1 MTMLVLP
8 LSKKRSAACTFKK
21 LNNLHKIQRKLP
33 YLKMALRFFSLTL
46 RPHICRIQQGT
57 PKHGLQLKNILDLQS
72 RLPVLQGEQISLL
85 HVRITDQ
92 DAGLQTKREA
102 NRPTNPFLDTILDED
117 PRRQM
122 PERAHRNNFKSSNHF
137 EKKTENQENVEQ
149 KQQKETVTNFGDPD
163 TFGDAKFSSTQAEDP
178 GDAKE
183 EEFISRP
190 TRHSRKLR
198 TKEYARMIKEHLN
211 AHRINDAIAVLE
223 VRMLREDR
231 VKPENYIYNLLIS
244 GCAKAGYT
252 RKAFR
257 LYTKMRQRGLK
268 VTGGTYTSLFNACA
282 NAPSQIDGLSKARQ
296 LRENMLEKGYEP
308 NLKNYHAMIKAYGRC
323 GDIETAYML
332 ADEMLD
338 RQLPLNAESFNFL
351 LQACASDEK
360 NGFRH
365 ALLTWHKM
373 LQRGISP
380 DYYSFSNMLRC
391 VRDCGFGDLESMQ
404 LVLEQIAP
412 GVASGE
418 LPAGD
423 EKQLESTPADSLS
436 IAPRSGE
443 VNQLELSTPPT
454 EQLELPNLL
463 LPRPQLGSLVSLAEV
478 TRPHERF
485 LLLGGITGYLELMKV
500 HNVTPNIEFFTT
512 MLEVVPPTNAAEK
525 QVLSFVR
532 KIGLKADIDFFN
544 ILIKKRSMRFDYES
558 AREVLSMI
566 RTAGL
571 KPDIVTYGVLALGCR
586 TQEQA
591 RELLQQ
597 MQAAGIRMNMPI
609 LGAMLRQGCAQKSFA
624 YINEI
629 MQLCL
634 EEGIKPNEQF
644 LRHLH
649 NFHRGCARAID
660 ARHPSTKTEGYKKGH
675 SKFCDKYR
683 LFYEE
688 LGLTGLKLED
698 AIAKLKPRAYEQYTE
713 DSVTGQEPAKHEQ
726 VKRKT
731 KLRKYIKKIK
741 INELQDGPQLSDPV
755 KRIE

>member
-1 MTMLVLP
+1 
-8 LSKKRSAACTFKK
+8 
-21 LNNLHKIQRKLP
+21 
-33 YLKMALRFFSLTL
+33 MALRFFSLT
-46 RPHICRIQQGT
+46 HICRMQQRT
-57 PKHGLQLKNILDLQS
+57 PKHCLHLNKILELQS
-72 RLPVLQGEQISLL
+72 RLPVLQWGQSSLL

-92 DAGLQTKREA
+92 DAGLQIKREA
-102 NRPTNPFLDTILDED
+102 NRPTNPFQDKILDED
-117 PRRQM
+117 PRRQTH
-122 PERAHRNNFKSSNHF
+122 ERPPRNKFKSSDRLKKDTVKQ
-137 EKKTENQENVEQ
+137 EKVE
-149 KQQKETVTNFGDPD
+149 KPQKETVSNFGDPD
-163 TFGDAKFSSTQAEDP
+163 TFGDAKFSTTQPEDP
-178 GDAKE
+178 GDTQE
-183 EEFISRP
+183 EEFISKP

-198 TKEYARMIKEHLN
+198 TKEYARLIKEHLI
-211 AHRINDAIAVLE
+211 AHRINDAIAVME

-252 RKAFR
+252 RKAFN

-282 NAPSQIDGLSKARQ
+282 NAPTQIDGLGKARQ

-308 NLKNYHAMIKAYGRC
+308 NLKNYNAMIKAYGRC
-323 GDIETAYML
+323 GDIDTAYML
-332 ADEMLD
+332 ADEMVE

-380 DYYSFSNMLRC
+380 DYYSFHTMLRC

-404 LVLEQIAP
+404 QVLDQIAP
-412 GVASGE
+412 AVASGQ
-418 LPAGD
+418 LPSG
-423 EKQLESTPADSLS
+423 KQEELESTAVDSLAIPPTS
-436 IAPRSGE
+436 AE
-443 VNQLELSTPPT
+443 VNQLELSTQPT

-463 LPRPQLGSLVSLAEV
+463 LPRPQLGSLVALAEV

-485 LLLGGITGYLELMKV
+485 LLLGGITGYLELMKA
-500 HNVTPNIEFFTT
+500 HQITPNIEFFTT
-512 MLEVVPPTNAAEK
+512 MLDVVPPTNAAEK

-544 ILIKKRSMRFDYES
+544 ILIKKRSLRFDYES
-558 AREVLSMI
+558 AREVLTMI

-571 KPDIVTYGVLALGCR
+571 QPDIVTYGVLALGCR

-597 MQAAGIRMNMPI
+597 MQAAGIRINMPI

-634 EEGIKPNEQF
+634 EEAIQPNESF

-660 ARHPSTKTEGYKKGH
+660 ARHPSTKTEGFKKGH
-675 SKFCDKYR
+675 SKFCDKFR

-688 LGLTGLKLED
+688 HGLTGLKLED
-698 AIAKLKPRAYEQYTE
+698 AIAKLKPRAYAQYNETPI
-713 DSVTGQEPAKHEQ
+713 TGLEPAKHEQ

-741 INELQDGPQLSDPV
+741 IDELQDGPRLSDPI
-755 KRIE
+755 KRLE

>member
-1 MTMLVLP
+1 
-8 LSKKRSAACTFKK
+8 
-21 LNNLHKIQRKLP
+21 
-33 YLKMALRFFSLTL
+33 MAVRFFSLAL
-46 RPHICRIQQGT
+46 IPHIRRIQLYAPEHYLHLRRALGVQT
-57 PKHGLQLKNILDLQS
+57 EFPNL
-72 RLPVLQGEQISLL
+72 RWEQIRLL
-85 HVRITDQ
+85 HVRITDE

-102 NRPTNPFLDTILDED
+102 NRPTNPFQDTILDED
-117 PRRQM
+117 PREQTPRL
-122 PERAHRNNFKSSNHF
+122 RVHTKFGRS
-137 EKKTENQENVEQ
+137 ENLAKDTAKPDKREQ
-149 KQQKETVTNFGDPD
+149 KKKILTDFGDPD
-163 TFGDAKFSSTQAEDP
+163 TFGDAKISGTQPEDS
-178 GDAKE
+178 GDVQE

-190 TRHSRKLR
+190 TRHTRKLR
-198 TKEYARMIKEHLN
+198 TKEYARLIKEHLN
-211 AHRINDAIAVLE
+211 AHRINDALAVLE

-252 RKAFR
+252 RKAFS

-282 NAPSQIDGLSKARQ
+282 NAPTPIDGLGKAKQ

-308 NLKNYHAMIKAYGRC
+308 NVKNYNAMIKAYGRC
-323 GDIETAYML
+323 EDIETAYML
-332 ADEMLD
+332 ADEMLE
-338 RQLPLNAESFNFL
+338 RQLPLNSDSFNFL

-360 NGFRH
+360 HGFRH

-373 LQRGISP
+373 LQRGLTP
-380 DYYSFSNMLRC
+380 DFYSFNAMLRC

-404 LVLEQIAP
+404 QVLEQITP
-412 GVASGE
+412 GATNRQ
-418 LPAGD
+418 LPPGKEEGVEAAH
-423 EKQLESTPADSLS
+423 PDSLAIS
-436 IAPRSGE
+436 PSSTEA
-443 VNQLELSTPPT
+443 NQLELASPST

-463 LPRPQLGSLVSLAEV
+463 LPLPQLGSLVALAEV

-485 LLLGGITGYLELMKV
+485 LLLGGITGYLELMKA
-500 HNVTPNIEFFTT
+500 HKITPNIECFTT
-512 MLEVVPPTNAAEK
+512 MLEVIPPTNAAEK
-525 QVLSFVR
+525 QLLSFVR

-558 AREVLSMI
+558 AREVLTMI

-571 KPDIVTYGVLALGCR
+571 QPDIVTYGVLALGCR

-629 MQLCL
+629 MQLSL
-634 EEGIKPNEQF
+634 EESIKPNEAF

-660 ARHPSTKTEGYKKGH
+660 ARHPSTKTEAFKKGH

-688 LGLTGLKLED
+688 HGLSGLKLED
-698 AIAKLKPRAYEQYTE
+698 AIAKLKARPYAQYKETP
-713 DSVTGQEPAKHEQ
+713 VTGLEPAKHEQ

-731 KLRKYIKKIK
+731 KIRKYIKKIK
-741 INELQDGPQLSDPV
+741 IDELQDDSPVSEPV